1 MGRQEQPLDPDRDH
15 LARFAHDLR
24 ELRRQA
30 GSPPYRRLATRA
42 HYSASTLAEAAA
54 GKRLPGA
61 AVLAA
66 FVNACGGDAEEW
78 ERRRIA
84 THCLITAP
92 PPPAPAA
99 PDPVP
104 APAAPDPV
112 PAPAAPDPVPAPAA
126 PDPVPAPPAPDPV
139 PPAPDPVQAPPG
151 PDPAAPAPH
160 RRRRRW
166 AGLVLLAAVLSP
178 GAFTAGDAAPRLT
191 TAPGSDGTHTA
202 AANLSADTRYS
213 DDGRWLRTDSDIP
226 ERYRPLIVEAGTTCH
241 VPQVTPVLVAAMLK
255 AESGFDPALSDPAND
270 EYGIARW
277 TPRVLRYYLPPDR
290 QHTVPKPPFSPE
302 DSIPAMGRMLCA
314 LAPELEGV
322 PGDPALNL
330 AAAYRTTTWKVQRQG
345 AELEAIRPYLEQ
357 VRTAM
362 LRYRPES
369 PLPPAGAAPGGR

>member
-1 MGRQEQPLDPDRDH
+1 MGRQEQPLDPDRDP

-54 GKRLPGA
+54 GKRLPSA

-78 ERRRIA
+78 EQRRIA
-84 THCLITAP
+84 THRLITAP
-92 PPPAPAA
+92 TPAPTPAS
-99 PDPVP
+99 PGPGSVP
-104 APAAPDPV
+104 AA
-112 PAPAAPDPVPAPAA
+112 
-126 PDPVPAPPAPDPV
+126 
-139 PPAPDPVQAPPG
+139 
-151 PDPAAPAPH
+151 AAPALPADPDRPPAEAAPRRRTPDGPSRPAP
-160 RRRRRW
+160 RRRRE
-166 AGLVLLAAVLSP
+166 AGLVLLAVLLTL
-178 GAFTAGDAAPRLT
+178 GAFAAGDAGRSRNTA
-191 TAPGSDGTHTA
+191 APGSAGTHTA
-202 AANLSADTRYS
+202 AANLSADTRS
-213 DDGRWLRTDSDIP
+213 TGDGRRLRTDSDIP
-226 ERYRPLIVEAGTTCH
+226 ERYRALIIEAGTTCH

-255 AESGFDPALSDPAND
+255 AESGFDPELSDPAKD

-330 AAAYRTTTWKVQRQG
+330 AAAYRIATWRVQRQG

-362 LRYRPES
+362 LRYRPEP
-369 PLPPAGAAPGGR
+369 PLAPAGAAPGGR